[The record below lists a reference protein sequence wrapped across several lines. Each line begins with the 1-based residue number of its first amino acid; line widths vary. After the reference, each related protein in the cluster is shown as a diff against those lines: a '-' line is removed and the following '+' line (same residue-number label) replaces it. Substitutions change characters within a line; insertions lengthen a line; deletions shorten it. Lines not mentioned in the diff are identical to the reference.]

1 MHRQGNRQIVGAR
14 IRRRGTPDMKT
25 ISAALFI
32 VVYFVSTA
40 FGNDALLSTFDRETL
55 EKIRIAMEGIETLS
69 GDFIEEKRLVMLKEP
84 VVLKG
89 RFYYIRPDRLRWEH
103 LTPEKQG
110 FSVSNGRGSKWHQD
124 ISKAIPFELDSAPA
138 IRRFVDQ
145 VLSWIRGDF
154 GETQRPIS
162 YRRLIEKSG
171 LGNADADFRSGKG
184 LFGSDPDHIFIGFK
198 ACTNCRHPRKRR
210 RRLPDPLYPSP
221 DQPGFRT
228 RALSMTQDIQS
239 LSGLYV
245 FFFKAPMGPVR
256 LHIPRRCRSSLC
268 FRANRII

>member
-1 MHRQGNRQIVGAR
+1 
-14 IRRRGTPDMKT
+14 MKT

-32 VVYFVSTA
+32 IVYFVSTA
-40 FGNDALLSTFDRETL
+40 FGSDALLSTFDRETL
-55 EKIRIAMEGIETLS
+55 EKIRSAMEGIETLS

-124 ISKAIPFELDSAPA
+124 ISKAIPFELDSSPA

-154 GETQRPIS
+154 SGTNEKYRIAVSSKSPVSVILIPIS
-162 YRRLIEKSG
+162 EGEKAFLDRILITFSSDLRHVQSVDIHEKDG
-171 LGNADADFRSGKG
+171 DASRIRFTQVRINQVLEPG
-184 LFGSDPDHIFIGFK
+184 LFP
-198 ACTNCRHPRKRR
+198 
-210 RRLPDPLYPSP
+210 
-221 DQPGFRT
+221 
-228 RALSMTQDIQS
+228 
-239 LSGLYV
+239 
-245 FFFKAPMGPVR
+245 
-256 LHIPRRCRSSLC
+256 
-268 FRANRII
+268 